1 MERMRIACPS
11 CAAEYNVP
19 ERLLAGA
26 PRMLRCS
33 RCGTEFPLP
42 VVEPAPPPPEPAPE
56 PVPERAPE
64 PEPEPVPPAHEPE
77 PQPGSPA
84 LVVPERTP
92 VAVED
97 GGASPALLRAW
108 AASLLALAAGVVAL
122 VLFRGGLME
131 AWPPSVRLFAALG
144 LA

>member
-19 ERLLAGA
+19 DRLLAGA

-33 RCGTEFPLP
+33 RCGTDFPLP
-42 VVEPAPPPPEPAPE
+42 VIEAAPPPPPPPEPEPAPPARE
-56 PVPERAPE
+56 PEALPE
-64 PEPEPVPPAHEPE
+64 PEPPPLA
-77 PQPGSPA
+77 
-84 LVVPERTP
+84 VPERTP
-92 VAVED
+92 VAAED
-97 GGASPALLRAW
+97 GAASPALLRAW
-108 AASLLALAAGVVAL
+108 AASLLAVVGGVVAL

-131 AWPPSVRLFAALG
+131 AWPPSVRLFSALG